1 MFTKLG
7 YFARE
12 TAISLRRNLLMTI
25 AGVLT
30 VTVSLFLLGGV
41 LLLSTMVDHGVARW
55 QGDVDMQI
63 YMQPDA
69 TQSQID
75 DIGAALDQLSQG
87 DFAEVDRYVFLD
99 KAAAYEEFKMLFAG
113 QPQFVENLSDPNV
126 LPTSFK
132 VVPTGAQVTAELR
145 QTFVGRPGVRDV
157 LTPDS
162 AVRFLIELRSNVR
175 LLFFGIAAVL
185 LASSLFLIVNTIRLA
200 IFARRRE
207 IQVMKLVGATN
218 WFIRIPFML
227 EGLVEGVLGALLA
240 FGGVLGLQ
248 KVLSNQV
255 ADANDLFSA
264 FYVTFSDALGIGWS
278 VLALGAIIGMVGSAI
293 GLRRFLEV

>member
-1 MFTKLG
+1 MFSKFG

-12 TAISLRRNLLMTI
+12 TATSLRRNLLMTI

-30 VTVSLFLLGGV
+30 VTVSLFLFGGV

-69 TQSQID
+69 TDSQIE
-75 DIGAALDQLSQG
+75 DIRLALDQLTQG
-87 DFAEVDRYVFLD
+87 DLAGVASFTFLD
-99 KAAAYEEFKMLFAG
+99 KPAAFEEFKELFAN
-113 QPQFVENLSDPNV
+113 QPQFISSLSDPEK

-132 VVPTGAQVTAELR
+132 IVPKGAAFTEELR
-145 QTFVGRPGVRDV
+145 LSFEGRPGILRV

-162 AVRFLIELRSNVR
+162 SVRFLIKLRSNVR
-175 LLFFGIAAVL
+175 LLFFAIAAVL

-227 EGLVEGVLGALLA
+227 EGLVEGALGALLA
-240 FGGVLGLQ
+240 FFGIIGLQ
-248 KVLSNQV
+248 KVLASQV

-264 FYVTFSDALGIGWS
+264 FYVTTGDALSIGWS
-278 VLALGAIIGMVGSAI
+278 VLALGAVIGMVGSAI

>member
-1 MFTKLG
+1 MFSKFG

-12 TAISLRRNLLMTI
+12 TATSLRRNLLMTI

-30 VTVSLFLLGGV
+30 VTVSLFLFGGV

-69 TQSQID
+69 TDSQIED
-75 DIGAALDQLSQG
+75 VRLALEQLTQG
-87 DFAEVDRYVFLD
+87 DLAEVASFIFLD
-99 KAAAYEEFKMLFAG
+99 KAAAFEEFKELFAN
-113 QPQFVENLSDPNV
+113 QPQLISSLSGPEK

-132 VVPTGAQVTAELR
+132 IVPKDAQVTEELR
-145 QTFVGRPGVRDV
+145 LSFEGRPGIRNV

-162 AVRFLIELRSNVR
+162 AVRFLISLRSNVR
-175 LLFFGIAAVL
+175 LLFFAIAAVL

-240 FGGVLGLQ
+240 FFGIIGLQ
-248 KVLSNQV
+248 KVLSSQV

-264 FYVTFSDALGIGWS
+264 FYVTTSDALSIGWS
-278 VLALGAIIGMVGSAI
+278 VLALGAVIGMVGSAI